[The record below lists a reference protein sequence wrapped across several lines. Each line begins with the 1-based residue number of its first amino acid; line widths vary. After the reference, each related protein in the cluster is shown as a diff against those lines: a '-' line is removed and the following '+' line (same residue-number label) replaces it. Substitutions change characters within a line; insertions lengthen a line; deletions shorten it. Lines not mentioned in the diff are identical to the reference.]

1 MSRPEVTITVVECV
15 AETDEAI
22 LCIVKVPDEGYAEL
36 EVWVPRSV
44 IGDEEGRDSS
54 FKGDVDFELSVQ
66 KWFADQ
72 EDIPYE
78 E

>member
-1 MSRPEVTITVVECV
+1 MPREEVTITVVECV
-15 AETDEAI
+15 AETGQAI
-22 LCIVKVPDEGYAEL
+22 LCLLADEVTPPL
-36 EVWVPRSV
+36 VRQIWVPRSV

-54 FKGDVDFELSVQ
+54 FKGEVDFELSVQ

-78 E
+78 